1 MLGVLECLQCQLST
15 IFWARENWRQ
25 WPPSSHRKLTCDW
38 LRFSG
43 FNSSSIS
50 EMIGGFLGLPRL
62 SSRMLS
68 SLSDSSLWSSW
79 WLLSEGKY
87 SISSILVGSGSCNAD
102 REMSSFF
109 LGNRKIKFYWNN
121 TIYLIYLNYLFS
133 SCFLR
138 FRVLPV
144 LDIQGWRWGWWWW
157 SCWWWW
163 KPCWGSRW

>member
-1 MLGVLECLQCQLST
+1 MKQTDVSTEPRITSPPLKAEQSIDFLCSLASLWIIILAAANAMLGVVECLQCQLST
-15 IFWARENWRQ
+15 IFWARGNWRQ

-62 SSRMLS
+62 SSGMLS

-87 SISSILVGSGSCNAD
+87 SISSILVGSGSCKAD

-121 TIYLIYLNYLFS
+121 TI
-133 SCFLR
+133 
-138 FRVLPV
+138 
-144 LDIQGWRWGWWWW
+144 
-157 SCWWWW
+157 
-163 KPCWGSRW
+163 